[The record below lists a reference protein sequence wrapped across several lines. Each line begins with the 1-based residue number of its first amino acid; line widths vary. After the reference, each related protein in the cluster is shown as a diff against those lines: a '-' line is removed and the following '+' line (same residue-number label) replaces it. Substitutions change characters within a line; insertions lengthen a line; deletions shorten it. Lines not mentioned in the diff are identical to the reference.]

1 MILIKSSSAKVNGFS
16 ILQAMVGMAILG
28 IAAAGF
34 MTFLNTAQKGQK
46 NVQNAVDFDMFKT
59 SLNLVFN
66 TKACDNSLI
75 GAGGTPLT
83 IAWSS
88 PPALG
93 ANLIV
98 AGSPLPI
105 FQVKYGSSLLAEIS
119 KSIPHNSTGGMTLSK
134 FQVVDAIY
142 DGEQSIGSDTYKAF
156 SSLIEIEATKASGSL
171 GAQKYSTK
179 IAVRL
184 LANTAPG
191 VVGQVQKCGNQT
203 AQVLTC
209 RTIRSYSTAPPM
221 VEDEVALCESDET
234 RTGGGCAHYGGA
246 YMYKHYPVVVAGRP
260 GWYCSSGASGTV
272 SAAYAVCCN
281 GANTAT
287 LPNVDPV
294 ADYSVFPP

>member
-1 MILIKSSSAKVNGFS
+1 M
-16 ILQAMVGMAILG
+16 QAMIGMAIMG

-88 PPALG
+88 PPVLG

-105 FQVKYGSSLLAEIS
+105 FKIKYGSSILAEIS
-119 KSIPHNSTGGMTLSK
+119 KSIPYNSTGGMTLSK
-134 FQVVDAIY
+134 FEVVEAIY

-156 SSLIEIEATKASGSL
+156 SSLIEIEATKAVGSF
-171 GAQKYSTK
+171 GAQKFTTK
-179 IAVRL
+179 IGIRL

-191 VVGQVQKCGNQT
+191 VVGQVQKCGANNST
-203 AQVLTC
+203 AQWVKLSSVVSPSAGADFTSFSPCLIFNNPVGNYSPDQNC
-209 RTIRSYSTAPPM
+209 RDAGFSYASGACRDNVFAPPFFGTL
-221 VEDEVALCESDET
+221 VSNRALGKWSTC
-234 RTGGGCAHYGGA
+234 CMYGNGA
-246 YMYKHYPVVVAGRP
+246 YAFR
-260 GWYCSSGASGTV
+260 
-272 SAAYAVCCN
+272 
-281 GANTAT
+281 AT
-287 LPNVDPV
+287 TEILCMQ
-294 ADYSVFPP
+294 